1 MISIFGRLASQGDA
15 CGRQERLLSAKW
27 GDGRGDDGGGDG
39 RDGAGV
45 GFWEG
50 LLEPIAPQVP
60 SDPDRSLWNEDFAPT
75 MASGR
80 MFSTLD
86 MACLWIGLVVGVPTY
101 YMAGS
106 LVELGMAW
114 WQGILTVLIGNLVV
128 LVPMVLSGH
137 AGTKFGVPFPVLA
150 RASFGIRGANVPSL
164 LRALVACGWF
174 GIQTWI
180 GGQAIYQ
187 LLNTL
192 LKGSLTGGA
201 VPWLGI
207 SVAEFGCFMVF
218 WLLQVG
224 IIWNGIESIRELEKL
239 SAPIL
244 ILLSGALLAWAYIQA
259 GGFGPMLSLP
269 SQFIPGGP
277 KEGQFW
283 QTFFPALTANVG
295 FWATLSLNIPDFTR
309 YSKSQADQL
318 TGQAIGLPI
327 FMAAFTFV
335 GLAVT
340 SATVVI
346 FGQAIS
352 DPIQLLA
359 RIDGILPTLLSLV
372 GVILATLTTN
382 IAANVVAPANAL
394 VNLNPSIFSFRTAGL
409 FTAIVGILLQPWRL
423 IQTSQDYI
431 YTWLIGYSALLG
443 PVGGIMLVDYFG
455 LRGRSLNIDD
465 IFSRDKGALYWYTN
479 GYNVAALAALFAGII
494 PNIPGFLV
502 STGLLKNC
510 PHIFTVIYDNA
521 WFVGFCI
528 AGLVYRALSKRQLQ
542 TMRVAEV

>member
-318 TGQAIGLPI
+318 TGQAIGLPL

-359 RIDGILPTLLSLV
+359 RIDGVLPTLLSLV

-409 FTAIVGILLQPWRL
+409 FTAIIGILLQPWRL

-479 GYNVAALAALFAGII
+479 GYNIAALAALFAGII

-502 STGLLKNC
+502 ATGVLKNC

-528 AGLVYRALSKRQLQ
+528 AGLVYWALSKRQLQ